1 MRLITGT
8 QMKKLDKWAVQE
20 YGVPSLL
27 LMENAGGAVVKKA
40 EQLLGNL
47 HGRQVII
54 LAGKGNNGGDAL
66 VVARRLH
73 ESGAEVRLF
82 LLFSPEEFGNDA
94 LENWRLVEKKGLK
107 WHILSDE
114 NSFYLLRLRLNQCDL
129 VVDGIF
135 GTGFKGKPEKNIMR
149 VIQAVNES
157 NAIVVAID
165 IPSGL
170 EADSGQVAGACIKA
184 DYTVTFAWAKR
195 GLVVF
200 PGKEYVGQLEIAN
213 ISLPQ
218 EAINELPTEEYYVD
232 MDFVEKILPPINWQG
247 HKNNYGQILVIAGS
261 AGMTGA
267 SYFACKAAYRSG
279 AGVVTACLPRT
290 LAMSFDMAL
299 PEVITRGV
307 EETPQNTLDKA
318 AWPEIEQLL
327 ENKKA
332 VVFGP
337 GLSKQE
343 SIGHILEELLI
354 NLKVPLVIDA
364 DGLNVLAQNT
374 GIIKNKNIPVIL
386 TPHPGEMARLLNIPI
401 ELVQADR
408 IGAALEA
415 AEKLNSIVVLKGAA
429 SITATPQGIVYI
441 NSTGCPALA
450 TAGTGDILAG
460 LIGGFLAQGID
471 PVEAAYFG
479 VFVHGLAGD
488 FAAVEKGMRGTM
500 ASDVLEA
507 LPYALKSI
515 EEKVCPGKGSD
526 SYEKAGLGRD
536 RFK

>member
-8 QMKKLDKWAVQE
+8 EMKKLDNWAVQE

-27 LMENAGGAVVKKA
+27 LMENAGGAIVRKA
-40 EQLLGNL
+40 EQLLENPN
-47 HGRQVII
+47 GRQIII

-66 VVARRLH
+66 VAARRLH
-73 ESGAEVRLF
+73 ELGAEVRLF
-82 LLFSPEEFGNDA
+82 LLFSPEDFSNDT
-94 LENWRLVEKKGLK
+94 LENWQLVEKKGLK

-135 GTGFKGKPEKNIMR
+135 GTGFRGKPENNVGR

-157 NAIVVAID
+157 NAIVLAID

-170 EADSGQVAGACIKA
+170 EADTGKIEGACIKA

-195 GLVVF
+195 GLVLF

-218 EAINELPTEEYYVD
+218 EAINELEREEYYVNL
-232 MDFVEKILPPINWQG
+232 DFVKKILPPINWQG
-247 HKNNYGQILVIAGS
+247 HKNSFGQALVIAGS

-267 SYFACKAAYRSG
+267 AYFACKAAYRSG
-279 AGVVTACLPRT
+279 AGVVTACLPRS
-290 LAMSFDMAL
+290 LALNFDIAL
-299 PEVITRGV
+299 PEVITYGV
-307 EETPQNTLDKA
+307 EETPQKTIDSA
-318 AWPEIEQLL
+318 AWPEIEGLL
-327 ENKKA
+327 VNKKA

-337 GLSKQE
+337 GLSKQGE
-343 SIGHILEELLI
+343 TKEVLHQLLQNI
-354 NLKVPLVIDA
+354 KVPLVIDA
-364 DGLNVLAQNT
+364 DGLNVLAEDT
-374 GIIKNKNIPVIL
+374 DVLKNIQTSVIL
-386 TPHPGEMARLLNIPI
+386 TPHPGEMARLLGIPI
-401 ELVQADR
+401 ELVQSDR

-415 AEKLNSIVVLKGAA
+415 AAKMNAIVVLKGAA
-429 SITATPQGIVYI
+429 SITATPQGIVYV

-460 LIGGFLAQGID
+460 IIGGLLAQGID
-471 PVEAAYFG
+471 PVEAAYLG

-488 FAAVEKGMRGTM
+488 LAANEKSMRGVM
-500 ASDVLEA
+500 ATDVLEA
-507 LPYALKSI
+507 LPYVLRTI
-515 EEKVCPGKGSD
+515 EEQGCPGKGRD
-526 SYEKAGLGRD
+526 NYEKTGMGRN